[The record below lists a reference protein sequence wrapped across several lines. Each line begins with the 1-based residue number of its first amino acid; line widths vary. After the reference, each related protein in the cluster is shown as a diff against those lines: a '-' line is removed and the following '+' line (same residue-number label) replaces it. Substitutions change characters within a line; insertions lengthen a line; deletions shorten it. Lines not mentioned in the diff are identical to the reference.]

1 MTISFRDLLTFSRSQ
16 EDSTFIKIGSGHT
29 VPGMAGVSKSKNASV
44 YLKYIVDIMLLKPN
58 STKVSNFRFFTGNNN
73 DLVLSL
79 NSSKNEDL
87 SGEIV
92 GKKWIKSVNF
102 KHLIKSTGNLM
113 TIHNKK

>member
-92 GKKWIKSVNF
+92 GKKWIR
-102 KHLIKSTGNLM
+102 
-113 TIHNKK
+113 